1 MLHLQRLWQMRVRAG
16 AEFCEDERGRGRENG
31 GGIGGVV
38 GKFVELEV
46 TDGVGTIRLDRPP
59 ANAADSKLGAELGE
73 AVHEAGERGD
83 VGAVVVWGGP
93 KIFCAG
99 ADIKE
104 AAGFGPDE
112 IRPVVSTL
120 GDALDALEALPKV
133 TIAAINGFALGA
145 GCEIAL
151 ATDLRYAAS
160 DARIGQ
166 PEILIGVIPGAGGTQ
181 RLARA
186 VGHSRAREL
195 VLSGRHV
202 DAVEAD
208 DIGLVTR
215 ILPPEK
221 VIEKAWE
228 DAAAYAS
235 GPRRALAAAKRALAA
250 ASQGDA
256 AEGLRIERE
265 VFCELFATGDQTEG
279 MRAFLEKRAPK
290 FEGR

>member
-1 MLHLQRLWQMRVRAG
+1 LG
-16 AEFCEDERGRGRENG
+16 EF
-31 GGIGGVV
+31 V
-38 GKFVELEV
+38 GLEV
-46 TDGVGTIRLDRPP
+46 NDGVGTIRLDRPP
-59 ANAADSKLGAELGE
+59 ANAADSKLGAELSD
-73 AVHEAGERGD
+73 AVREAGDRED

-104 AAGFGPDE
+104 MADFGPDE
-112 IRPVVSTL
+112 IRPVASTL
-120 GDALDALEALPKV
+120 GAALDALEMLPKV

-160 DARIGQ
+160 DAQIGQ

-181 RLARA
+181 RLSRA
-186 VGHSRAREL
+186 VGHARAREM
-195 VLSGRHV
+195 VLSGRRV

-221 VIEKAWE
+221 VLEKALE
-228 DAAAYAS
+228 DARVYAS
-235 GPRRALAAAKRALAA
+235 GPRRALASAKRALAA
-250 ASQGDA
+250 ASQSDP
-256 AEGLRIERE
+256 AEGLRVERD
-265 VFCELFATGDQTEG
+265 VFCELFGTWDQAEG
-279 MRAFLEKRAPK
+279 MRAFLEKRAPR

>member
-1 MLHLQRLWQMRVRAG
+1 M
-16 AEFCEDERGRGRENG
+16 GR
-31 GGIGGVV
+31 
-38 GKFVELEV
+38 FVQLEV
-46 TDGVGTIRLDRPP
+46 REGVGTIRLDRPP
-59 ANAADSKLGAELGE
+59 ANAADSVLGRELGT
-73 AVHEAGERGD
+73 AVRDAGERDD

-104 AAGFGPDE
+104 MAGFGPRE
-112 IRPVVSTL
+112 IRPVVGAL

-133 TIAAINGFALGA
+133 SIAAINGFALGA

-151 ATDLRYAAS
+151 AADLRYAAS

-181 RLARA
+181 RLTRI
-186 VGHSRAREL
+186 VGHARAREL
-195 VLSGRHV
+195 VLSGRQV

-215 ILPPEK
+215 VLPASK
-221 VIEKAWE
+221 VLEKAVE
-228 DAAAYAS
+228 DAREYAR
-235 GPRRALAAAKRALAA
+235 GPRRALAAAKLALAA
-250 ASQGDA
+250 ADRGDLA
-256 AEGLRIERE
+256 GGLRAERDA
-265 VFCELFATGDQTEG
+265 FCELFGTPEQTEG
-279 MRAFLEKRAPK
+279 MRAFVEKRAPR